1 MIDYIFF
8 KLFKFSL
15 AIEKRNTP
23 EAVRSPHWS
32 AIFTF
37 SILIGFNMLEIAI
50 LFRNQLS
57 NINFSKVD
65 AVIIGLVLY
74 LISYFLFLYKRR
86 YLEILKKYDNISTS
100 ETKIKEVCFWI
111 YIIGTLA
118 ILFLIIPLIVEPP
131 QR

>member
-1 MIDYIFF
+1 
-8 KLFKFSL
+8 
-15 AIEKRNTP
+15 
-23 EAVRSPHWS
+23 
-32 AIFTF
+32 
-37 SILIGFNMLEIAI
+37 MLEIAI